1 MEATMHAM
9 VNAVQSTARP
19 FLARLGHDL
28 ARDWRR
34 WSRAERIAV
43 RCVAEIAAIGLFT
56 TLLTA
61 FVK

>member
-1 MEATMHAM
+1 MHAM
-9 VNAVQSTARP
+9 VNATQSTKRP
-19 FLARLGHDL
+19 FLAKLGHDL

-43 RCVAEIAAIGLFT
+43 RCLAEVGAIGLVT